1 MKPVGASV
9 VIGVIL
15 SLVVIY
21 IFQPLNSGA
30 VALVVVLCVGV
41 AAILIAMG
49 RRFFGEER
57 WSRMRFGCLAAIA
70 VIVGILSMIIFW
82 EFLSVPRSPPK
93 VTRPSPV
100 VAVRAFLFTG
110 EPTPQG
116 YGAYGYLLFNTRP
129 SQADLVRYMLVCD
142 SFRRDLVETWGKSPE
157 ERRKQMATFWPLETR
172 AIAVDYS
179 CQTLIEKY
187 DYRRAVQIATAVG
200 KQGSR
205 GPVLTAWTRPF
216 EENDSEALVLD
227 LSDFSNEDLDRAFAI
242 WRERITTNPEAWQDG
257 LNLVVFREAFRN
269 LLQTYGEQIL
279 GIIRPS
285 KGG

>member
-1 MKPVGASV
+1 MK
-9 VIGVIL
+9 
-15 SLVVIY
+15 
-21 IFQPLNSGA
+21 
-30 VALVVVLCVGV
+30 
-41 AAILIAMG
+41 
-49 RRFFGEER
+49 RRT
-57 WSRMRFGCLAAIA
+57 RFGWPAAIA
-70 VIVGILSMIIFW
+70 LIVLIVFMFIFA
-82 EFLSVPRSPPK
+82 EFMPNLWRATATRSPP
-93 VTRPSPV
+93 
-100 VAVRAFLFTG
+100 VAVRALLFAG

-116 YGAYGYLLFNTRP
+116 YGAYGYLLFNAQP
-129 SQADLVRYMLVCD
+129 SQADIVRYMLVCD

-157 ERRKQMATFWPLETR
+157 ERRKQMATFWPLETQR
-172 AIAVDYS
+172 VIGVDYS

-187 DYRRAVQIATAVG
+187 DYRRAAEIATAVG

-205 GPVLTAWTRPF
+205 GPVLTAWTKPF

-242 WRERITTNPEAWQDG
+242 WRERITTNPEAWQDR